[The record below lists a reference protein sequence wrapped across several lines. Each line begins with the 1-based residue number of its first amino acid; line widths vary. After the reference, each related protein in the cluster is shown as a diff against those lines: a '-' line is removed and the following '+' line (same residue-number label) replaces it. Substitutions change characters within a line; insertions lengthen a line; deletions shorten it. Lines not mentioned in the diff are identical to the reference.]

1 MPIASFDCIDAG
13 EAQPW
18 RHERSEG
25 VPALRAALALL
36 FVAIIAVTLPHAS
49 DAGSLRGTARVLD
62 GDSIELDGQRVH
74 ILDVDAPE
82 DAQLCFRKAQA
93 IEQGVWPCGREAAR
107 ALADWI
113 GSRTVTCDT
122 TGRGVRKAW
131 LARCTVAGR
140 DLGEWL
146 AAEGWAVPSL
156 HCKCEIVRDAM
167 DNARASQLGIW
178 LSNFTMPWD
187 WRKTY

>member
-1 MPIASFDCIDAG
+1 M
-13 EAQPW
+13 
-18 RHERSEG
+18 
-25 VPALRAALALL
+25 RAALALL
-36 FVAIIAVTLPHAS
+36 AGAILAVASPSSSGGGT
-49 DAGSLRGTARVLD
+49 LRGPARVVD
-62 GDSIELDGQRVH
+62 GDSIEVGGQRVH

-82 DAQLCFRKAQA
+82 DAQLCFKKAQA
-93 IEQGVWPCGREAAR
+93 IEQAAWPCGREAAL

-122 TGRGVRKAW
+122 TGRGARKAW

-156 HCKCEIVRDAM
+156 HCKCEIVRDAT

-178 LSNFTMPWD
+178 SSNFTMPWD
-187 WRKTY
+187 WRNAH